1 MIEQER
7 KEKAKRLFEEI
18 EEVVSNAYERWL
30 DEKEYEDI
38 NDYAI
43 LFQSKVEA
51 IGGQFIRMTKRPF
64 GFIYT
69 LDEATYQV
77 SINNTR
83 YKYVRIK

>member
-1 MIEQER
+1 MTEQER
-7 KEKAKRLFEEI
+7 KEKAKRLFEEMD
-18 EEVVSNAYERWL
+18 EVISNAYVRWL

-38 NDYAI
+38 NDYAV
-43 LFQSKVEA
+43 LFQPNVEA

-77 SINNTR
+77 SINNTS
-83 YKYVRIK
+83 YKYMRIK